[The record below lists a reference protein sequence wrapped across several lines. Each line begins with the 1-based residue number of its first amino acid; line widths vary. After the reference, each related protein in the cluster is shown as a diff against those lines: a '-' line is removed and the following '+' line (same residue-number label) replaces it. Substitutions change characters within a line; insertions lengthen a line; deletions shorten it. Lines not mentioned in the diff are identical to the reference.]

1 MMFVAM
7 TTHILPP
14 PAPSDSPTLTIV
26 QPQFTQLTVAWSEPS
41 QPNGAL
47 TQYIIQYRINRGN
60 WNEVRATALS
70 RYKVF
75 SSEFESGRRY
85 QLRMSAV
92 NAHGRGPFSTAVEFT
107 MQPPG
112 EW

>member
-1 MMFVAM
+1 MMLVAM

-47 TQYIIQYRINRGN
+47 TQYIIQYRMNGGN
-60 WNEVRATALS
+60 WNEIRATALS

-85 QLRMSAV
+85 QLRMAAV

>member
-1 MMFVAM
+1 MMLVAM
-7 TTHILPP
+7 TKHILPP
-14 PAPSDSPTLTIV
+14 PAPSNSPTLTIV

-60 WNEVRATALS
+60 WNEIRATALS

-85 QLRMSAV
+85 QLRMAAV
-92 NAHGRGPFSTAVEFT
+92 NALGRGPLSTAVEFT